1 MPTSSKR
8 GTTSSGSSSSAARQ
22 ASSTRPA
29 LPAFPGPVISVS
41 GMPGYRRAGRRR
53 PDGRKRALGGSRGL
67 AGRGLLGRRLLG
79 LGVRRLG
86 GALLGPRLVELDPPP
101 SPPLPP

>member
-22 ASSTRPA
+22 ASSRRPA
-29 LPAFPGPVISVS
+29 LPAFAGPVISVS

-53 PDGRKRALGGSRGL
+53 PDDVKPALSGSRRL
-67 AGRGLLGRRLLG
+67 AGGGLLGRGFLG
-79 LGVRRLG
+79 LALRWLG
-86 GALLGPRLVELDPPP
+86 RALLGPPLVELDPPLC
-101 SPPLPP
+101 LPRLP